1 MLSDISVHLL
11 LTFLSL
17 IPFYPHEVFFKLENG
32 ERMLYRKF
40 PRFRHEVS
48 ILGFGCM
55 RLPPAAGQQAGGK
68 VDEPKATGMI
78 RTVIDSG
85 VNYVDTAYPYHNG
98 EGEVVLGRALG
109 DGYRDRVFLAT
120 KLPSWLVTKREE
132 MDQYL
137 DEQLARLATDHIDF
151 YLLHGLGAET
161 WENLSR
167 LGVLEFLDSARADG
181 RIRHPAF
188 SFHDQFPVFRDIVD
202 AYEWTFA
209 QIQYNYMDEQ
219 YQAGTQGLKYAAER
233 GLGIVVMEPLRGG
246 LLSGDVPVIHQHILD
261 APVRRTPSE
270 WGLRWVW
277 NHPEVTVVLSGMS
290 AMEQVKENLACAA
303 QGLPNSL
310 SPEELAV
317 VETMRDT
324 FASRVKIPCTGCRY
338 CMPCENGVDIPQCFM
353 YYNQAYTY
361 DAREKATGVYLWALN
376 GSFSGGIPG
385 YASGCVQCGEC
396 EDKCPQ
402 HFPIREYL
410 QDVGEFFGK

>member
-1 MLSDISVHLL
+1 
-11 LTFLSL
+11 
-17 IPFYPHEVFFKLENG
+17 
-32 ERMLYRKF
+32 MLYRKF
-40 PRFRHEVS
+40 PRVSHDIS

-55 RLPPAAGQQAGGK
+55 RLPPEPGQQAGGK
-68 VDEPKATGMI
+68 IDVPKAISMI
-78 RTVIDSG
+78 RTAIDG
-85 VNYVDTAYPYHNG
+85 GINYIDTAYPYHNG
-98 EGEVVLGRALG
+98 ESEIVVGEALAG
-109 DGYRDRVFLAT
+109 GYRKKVFLAT
-120 KLPSWLVTKREE
+120 KLPSWLIASRED
-132 MDQYL
+132 MDRYL

-151 YLLHGLGAET
+151 YLLHGLSGET
-161 WENLSR
+161 WGNLSK

-188 SFHDQFPVFRDIVD
+188 SFHDEFNVFKEIVD

-219 YQAGTQGLKYAAER
+219 YQAGTQGLRYAAER

-246 LLSGDVPVIHQHILD
+246 LLSGDVPAIHQHILD

-290 AMEQVKENLACAA
+290 AMEQVKENLASAG
-303 QGLPNSL
+303 QGLPGSL
-310 SPEELAV
+310 SADELAV
-317 VETMRDT
+317 VDAMRET

-338 CMPCENGVDIPQCFM
+338 CMPCENGVDIPSCFM

-361 DAREKATGVYLWALN
+361 DAKEKATGVYLWALN

-385 YASGCVQCGEC
+385 FASCCVQCGEC

-402 HFPIREYL
+402 HLPIREYL
-410 QDVGEFFGK
+410 QDVSELFGK

>member
-1 MLSDISVHLL
+1 
-11 LTFLSL
+11 
-17 IPFYPHEVFFKLENG
+17 
-32 ERMLYRKF
+32 MLYRKF
-40 PRFRHEVS
+40 PRCRHDIS

-55 RLPPAAGQQAGGK
+55 RLPPAEGQQAGGK
-68 VDEPKATGMI
+68 VDEQKATALI
-78 RTVIDSG
+78 RTAIDSG
-85 VNYVDTAYPYHNG
+85 VNYIDTAYPYHNG
-98 EGEVVLGRALG
+98 EGEGVVGRALG
-109 DGYRDRVFLAT
+109 DGYREKVFLAT
-120 KLPSWLVTKREE
+120 KLPSWLVTSRED
-132 MDQYL
+132 MDRYL
-137 DEQLARLATDHIDF
+137 DEQLLRLDADHIDF

-188 SFHDQFPVFRDIVD
+188 SFHDAFPVFQEIAG

-219 YQAGTQGLKYAAER
+219 FQAGTQGLRYAAEQ

-246 LLSGDVPVIHQHILD
+246 LLSGDVPAIRGHIRN

-277 NHPEVTVVLSGMS
+277 NHPEVTVVLSGMN
-290 AMEQVKENLACAA
+290 AMEQVTENLACAA
-303 QGLPNSL
+303 QGLPDSL
-310 SPEELAV
+310 SPGELAV
-317 VETMRDT
+317 VEKMRDT

-338 CMPCENGVDIPQCFM
+338 CMPCTNGVDIPSCFM

-376 GSFSGGIPG
+376 GSFSGGIAG
-385 YASGCVQCGEC
+385 FASCCVQCGEC
-396 EDKCPQ
+396 EGKCPQ
-402 HFPIREYL
+402 GLPIREYL

>member
-1 MLSDISVHLL
+1 
-11 LTFLSL
+11 
-17 IPFYPHEVFFKLENG
+17 
-32 ERMLYRKF
+32 MLYRKF
-40 PRFRHEVS
+40 PRCRHDIS

-55 RLPPAAGQQAGGK
+55 RLPPAEGQQAGGK
-68 VDEPKATGMI
+68 VDEQKATALI
-78 RTVIDSG
+78 RTAIDSG
-85 VNYVDTAYPYHNG
+85 VNYIDTAYPYHNG
-98 EGEVVLGRALG
+98 EGEEVVGRALG

-120 KLPSWLVTKREE
+120 KLPSWLVTSRED
-132 MDQYL
+132 MDRYL
-137 DEQLARLATDHIDF
+137 DEQLLRLDADHIDF

-188 SFHDQFPVFRDIVD
+188 SFHDAFPVFQEIAG

-219 YQAGTQGLKYAAER
+219 FQAGTQGLRYAAEQ

-246 LLSGDVPVIHQHILD
+246 LLSGDVPAIRGHIRN
-261 APVRRTPSE
+261 ATVRRTPSE

-277 NHPEVTVVLSGMS
+277 NHPEVTVVLSGMN
-290 AMEQVKENLACAA
+290 AMEQVTENLACAA
-303 QGLPNSL
+303 QGLPGSL
-310 SPEELAV
+310 SPGELAV
-317 VETMRDT
+317 VEKMRDT

-338 CMPCENGVDIPQCFM
+338 CMPCTNGVDIPSCFM

-376 GSFSGGIPG
+376 GSFSGGVPG
-385 YASGCVQCGEC
+385 FASCCVQCGEC

-410 QDVGEFFGK
+410 KDVGEFFGK